1 VPRVSIEGFVGPANA
16 QQSRTLDVERTDN
29 LYIAPAAPG
38 VSPKGPGALACRPAM
53 VPWTVFPDSPIRG
66 LFAMNGRL
74 WAVGGTTYAEIMSD
88 GTFGTGH
95 PVATDNRPVSII
107 TNGTFKS
114 GGKQNLIVSANKGYV
129 DALDTD
135 AFVQITDPNWPTIV
149 HQAEY
154 MDGYGL
160 VGVGNASIR
169 FQWSK
174 LFDFTSWP
182 ALNFAERSTA
192 MDSIGAL
199 IRLQRTLLVFGTDT
213 MEPWYDVGQGNTVF
227 APTGS
232 VLVEQGISMTF
243 TMLRADN
250 TVYWVGTNA
259 DGHRLV
265 YRLDGMTPRRVS
277 TFAVEQALQRWD
289 VVQQFY
295 TYAIVF
301 QLEGHSYYALI
312 CPTDTDGS
320 FVYDIT
326 LDRWYQWGHWDP
338 TAGIFRPWRAMGHA
352 IAFERCLVGD
362 YKSGTIFELRT
373 DTYADTLPGGV

>member
-1 VPRVSIEGFVGPANA
+1 MPRVAIEGFVGPANPQA
-16 QQSRTLDVERTDN
+16 SRTLSVEATYN
-29 LYIAPAAPG
+29 QYIAPNAPG

-66 LFAMNGRL
+66 LFAENGRL
-74 WAVGGTTYAEIMSD
+74 WAVGGQTYAEIMSD

-95 PVATDNRPVSII
+95 TVATDNRPVSII

-114 GGKQNLIVSANKGYV
+114 GGKQNLIISANTGYV
-129 DALDTD
+129 NALDTD
-135 AFVQITDPNWPTIV
+135 AFVQVTDPNFPTIV

-154 MDGYGL
+154 MDGYGI

-169 FQWSK
+169 FQWSQ
-174 LFDFTSWP
+174 LFDFTKWP

-192 MDSIGAL
+192 EDSIGAL

-232 VLVEQGISMTF
+232 VLVEQGVSMTF

-250 TVYWVGTNA
+250 TVYWCGTNV

-277 TFAVEQALQRWD
+277 VTAVEQAIAKWD

-295 TYAIVF
+295 TYALTF
-301 QLEGHSYYALI
+301 QLEGHYYYALI
-312 CPTDTDGS
+312 CPLDTDAS
-320 FVYDIT
+320 WVYDIT
-326 LDRWYQWGHWDP
+326 LDRWYQWGHWD
-338 TAGIFRPWRAMGHA
+338 TTNAQWTPWRASCHA

-362 YKSGTIFELRT
+362 YQSGTIYELRT
-373 DTYADTLPGGV
+373 DTYQDTLG